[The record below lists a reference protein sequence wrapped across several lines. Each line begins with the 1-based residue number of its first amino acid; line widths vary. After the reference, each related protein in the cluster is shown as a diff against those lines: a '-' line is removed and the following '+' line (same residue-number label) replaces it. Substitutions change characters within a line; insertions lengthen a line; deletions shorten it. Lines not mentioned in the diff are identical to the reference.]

1 MATTKYSK
9 RTNLQQAA
17 QAPEAQAVPAVGA
30 ANPSPQS
37 IVIKIGSTTLTASG
51 TALNRVAML
60 EIVRV
65 IAQLKAQGHK
75 VTLVSSGAVAAGR
88 EVVKDHHLLP
98 KQLSSK
104 QLLASVGQGRL
115 IEVWESLF
123 AIYNIQ
129 IGQILLT
136 RADLENRERF
146 VNARDT
152 LFALLEHD
160 IVPVINEN
168 DAVSTAE
175 IKVGDND
182 TLSAITACAI
192 EADKLILLTDQ
203 KGLYDANPDKE
214 PNAQLIH
221 EVTAID
227 ERIIALAGGSG
238 TDLGTGGMATKV
250 KAAKIAT
257 EGGVELIIAAGSNPG
272 QIPDLIEG
280 RGEGTFFRTQHSSL
294 ELRKVWLSATTVPQG
309 KIYLDAGAVQAVKER
324 GSSLLPSGITTVI
337 GEFPRGAV
345 VGLYGPDDKRIGKGI
360 VRYNNTECGLIMGK
374 RSSDIEAILGFSHG
388 VVVHRNDM
396 VLF

>member
-123 AIYNIQ
+123 AIFNIQ

-182 TLSAITACAI
+182 TLSAITACA
-192 EADKLILLTDQ
+192 
-203 KGLYDANPDKE
+203 
-214 PNAQLIH
+214 
-221 EVTAID
+221 
-227 ERIIALAGGSG
+227 SG
-238 TDLGTGGMATKV
+238 TRR
-250 KAAKIAT
+250 
-257 EGGVELIIAAGSNPG
+257 S
-272 QIPDLIEG
+272 
-280 RGEGTFFRTQHSSL
+280 RRR
-294 ELRKVWLSATTVPQG
+294 LR
-309 KIYLDAGAVQAVKER
+309 AGAL
-324 GSSLLPSGITTVI
+324 SI
-337 GEFPRGAV
+337 
-345 VGLYGPDDKRIGKGI
+345 
-360 VRYNNTECGLIMGK
+360 
-374 RSSDIEAILGFSHG
+374 
-388 VVVHRNDM
+388 
-396 VLF
+396 

>member
-1 MATTKYSK
+1 MVKSK
-9 RTNLQQAA
+9 HHSVAQDSLKQDAMA
-17 QAPEAQAVPAVGA
+17 QAGSASLVP
-30 ANPSPQS
+30 NPQS

-51 TALNRVAML
+51 TALNRVSML

-65 IAQLKAQGHK
+65 IAKLKAEGHK
-75 VTLVSSGAVAAGR
+75 VTLVTSGAIAAGR
-88 EVVKDHHLLP
+88 EVIKDHHLLP

-136 RADLENRERF
+136 RADLESRERF

-168 DAVSTAE
+168 DAVSTSE

-203 KGLYDANPDKE
+203 KGLYDDNPDKN
-214 PNAQLIH
+214 PNAQLIR
-221 EVTAID
+221 EVNVID
-227 ERIIALAGGSG
+227 DQILALAGGSG
-238 TDLGTGGMATKV
+238 TALGTGGMATKV

-280 RGEGTFFRTQHSSL
+280 RGEGTFFRTKHSSL
-294 ELRKVWLSATTVPQG
+294 ELRKIWLSATTVPQG
-309 KIYLDAGAVQAVKER
+309 KLYLDVGAVQAVKER
-324 GSSLLPSGITTVI
+324 GSSLLPSGITKVV

-345 VGLYGPDDKRIGKGI
+345 VALYSPDEHAIGKGI
-360 VRYNNTECGLIMGK
+360 VRYNNTECSLIKGK
-374 RSSDIEAILGFSHG
+374 RSSEIESILGFSHG
-388 VVVHRNDM
+388 VMVHRNDL